1 MRPREKVSAGTRGA
15 LTGIQLRKVLWRW
28 SPRSSRTSTECP
40 STMRISSPSP
50 RPFPQFLGRFSQL
63 CLFFTLL
70 GQILP
75 LAPGCLQTLHRNG
88 TKNPA
93 LPLAEVAAPCP
104 HSLSPIPVPA
114 PCPLLANATG
124 ESGGPGGGGQQR
136 LPSCHFQICFGFAE
150 RTLIK

>member
-1 MRPREKVSAGTRGA
+1 MRKSVCGDERSVNGDSAQESSLEMVPTQQQNLDRVPQHYEDLFPIA
-15 LTGIQLRKVLWRW
+15 SSL
-28 SPRSSRTSTECP
+28 SP
-40 STMRISSPSP
+40 IF
-50 RPFPQFLGRFSQL
+50 RPFLPAVPL
-63 CLFFTLL
+63 FTLL

-104 HSLSPIPVPA
+104 HSLSPFPVPA
-114 PCPLLANATG
+114 PCPLLANTTG

-150 RTLIK
+150 CTLIK